1 MTWGLLADSISNL
14 ILIRVCLD
22 SREDLVLE
30 YIGKSF
36 LCSILFLLEEGAQG
50 RVDYE
55 QEKVAGRAVREKGKK
70 EKEKNE
76 VGQLGQADWFLGNR
90 PTAAFDYK
98 NTFLFYKHFSNCKP
112 I

>member
-1 MTWGLLADSISNL
+1 VMTRGLLADSISNL

-55 QEKVAGRAVREKGKK
+55 QEKVAGRGGLSSKRKRKERKRKK
-70 EKEKNE
+70 
-76 VGQLGQADWFLGNR
+76 
-90 PTAAFDYK
+90 
-98 NTFLFYKHFSNCKP
+98 
-112 I
+112 